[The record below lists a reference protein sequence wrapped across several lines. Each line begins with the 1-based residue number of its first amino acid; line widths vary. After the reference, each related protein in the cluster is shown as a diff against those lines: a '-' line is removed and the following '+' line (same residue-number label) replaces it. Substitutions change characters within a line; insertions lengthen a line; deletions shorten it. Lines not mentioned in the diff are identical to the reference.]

1 MDSKLNS
8 IVITSILAFTLI
20 AGIIL
25 IAFVNVI
32 AQGEGG
38 DTGGMIG
45 SGGEGDNGMS
55 MDNSTMMNATLAYA
69 QGEEGEDISGMT
81 EGEDTGMTEGLGNDT
96 GMTEGEDTGGMTEGQ
111 SEDQGKDNGGDEEN
125 KDNGN

>member
-1 MDSKLNS
+1 M
-8 IVITSILAFTLI
+8 
-20 AGIIL
+20 
-25 IAFVNVI
+25 I

-38 DTGGMIG
+38 DTGSMIG

-55 MDNSTMMNATLAYA
+55 MDNSTMMNATLEYA
-69 QGEEGEDISGMT
+69 QGEEGE
-81 EGEDTGMTEGLGNDT
+81 DT
-96 GMTEGEDTGGMTEGQ
+96 GMTEGEDTGWMTEGQ

>member
-20 AGIIL
+20 AGIIP

-111 SEDQGKDNGGDEEN
+111 SKDQGKDNGGDEEN

>member
-20 AGIIL
+20 AGIIP

-111 SEDQGKDNGGDEEN
+111 SEDNGGDEEN

>member
-1 MDSKLNS
+1 M
-8 IVITSILAFTLI
+8 
-20 AGIIL
+20 
-25 IAFVNVI
+25 I

>member
-1 MDSKLNS
+1 
-8 IVITSILAFTLI
+8 
-20 AGIIL
+20 
-25 IAFVNVI
+25 VI

-55 MDNSTMMNATLAYA
+55 MDNSTIMNATLEYA
-69 QGEEGEDISGMT
+69 QGEEGE
-81 EGEDTGMTEGLGNDT
+81 DT

>member
-1 MDSKLNS
+1 
-8 IVITSILAFTLI
+8 
-20 AGIIL
+20 
-25 IAFVNVI
+25 VI

-96 GMTEGEDTGGMTEGQ
+96 GMTEGEDTGGMTEGEDTGGMTEGQ
-111 SEDQGKDNGGDEEN
+111 SEDNGGDEEN

>member
-1 MDSKLNS
+1 M
-8 IVITSILAFTLI
+8 
-20 AGIIL
+20 
-25 IAFVNVI
+25 I

-81 EGEDTGMTEGLGNDT
+81 EGLGNDT

>member
-1 MDSKLNS
+1 M
-8 IVITSILAFTLI
+8 
-20 AGIIL
+20 
-25 IAFVNVI
+25 I

-69 QGEEGEDISGMT
+69 QGEEGED
-81 EGEDTGMTEGLGNDT
+81 TGMTEGLGNDT

-111 SEDQGKDNGGDEEN
+111 SEDNGGDEEN

>member
-1 MDSKLNS
+1 M
-8 IVITSILAFTLI
+8 
-20 AGIIL
+20 
-25 IAFVNVI
+25 I

-81 EGEDTGMTEGLGNDT
+81 EGLGNDT

-111 SEDQGKDNGGDEEN
+111 SEDNGGDEEN

>member
-1 MDSKLNS
+1 M
-8 IVITSILAFTLI
+8 
-20 AGIIL
+20 
-25 IAFVNVI
+25 I

-69 QGEEGEDISGMT
+69 QGEEGED
-81 EGEDTGMTEGLGNDT
+81 
-96 GMTEGEDTGGMTEGQ
+96 TGGMTEGQ
-111 SEDQGKDNGGDEEN
+111 SEDNGGDEEN
-125 KDNGN
+125 KDNGTNRIKN

>member
-1 MDSKLNS
+1 M
-8 IVITSILAFTLI
+8 
-20 AGIIL
+20 
-25 IAFVNVI
+25 I

-81 EGEDTGMTEGLGNDT
+81 EGEDTG
-96 GMTEGEDTGGMTEGQ
+96 GMTEGQ

>member
-1 MDSKLNS
+1 M
-8 IVITSILAFTLI
+8 
-20 AGIIL
+20 
-25 IAFVNVI
+25 I

-55 MDNSTMMNATLAYA
+55 MDNSTMMNATLEYA
-69 QGEEGEDISGMT
+69 QGE
-81 EGEDTGMTEGLGNDT
+81 
-96 GMTEGEDTGGMTEGQ
+96 EGEDTGGMTEGQ